1 MSVRYCSC
9 VFLNICKGNQYKFST
24 YNIELNISKL
34 KAVLLLKIFKMDEIL
49 KYFPKL
55 SDNQIEQFQKLDFL
69 YHDWNEK
76 INVISR
82 KDIDSL
88 YTKHILHSLAIAKVN
103 KFEPGTYVL
112 DVGTGGGF
120 PGIPL
125 AILFPE
131 TRFYL
136 IDVIAKKIKV
146 VQAVAEGLELKNVKA
161 EQIRAE
167 NVKGDFDFIVSRAVT
182 NMPDFV
188 LWVKTKIKKQQK
200 HELKNGI
207 LYLKGGDLTEE
218 LKDFPKATEYNISDF
233 FEDEFFETKKVVHL
247 PLKFVV

>member
-1 MSVRYCSC
+1 
-9 VFLNICKGNQYKFST
+9 
-24 YNIELNISKL
+24 
-34 KAVLLLKIFKMDEIL
+34 MDEIL
-49 KYFPKL
+49 KYFPNLTDIQK
-55 SDNQIEQFQKLDFL
+55 EQFEKLNFL

-82 KDIDSL
+82 KDIDAL
-88 YTKHILHSLAIAKVN
+88 YIKHILHSLGIAKIIN
-103 KFEPGTYVL
+103 FEPGTYIL

-161 EQIRAE
+161 EQMRAE

-188 LWVKTKIKKQQK
+188 SWVKTKIKKNNK

-218 LKDFPKATEYNISDF
+218 LKDFPKATEYNLADF
-233 FEDEFFETKKVVHL
+233 FEDEFFETKKVVHV
-247 PLKFVV
+247 PLKFTS

>member
-1 MSVRYCSC
+1 M
-9 VFLNICKGNQYKFST
+9 
-24 YNIELNISKL
+24 E
-34 KAVLLLKIFKMDEIL
+34 AIL
-49 KYFPKL
+49 KHFPNLTDVQK
-55 SDNQIEQFQKLDFL
+55 EQFQQLDSL

-82 KDIDSL
+82 KDIDAL
-88 YTKHILHSLAIAKVN
+88 YTKHVLHSLGIAKIQS
-103 KFEPGTYVL
+103 FEPGTYVL

-146 VQAVAEGLELKNVKA
+146 VQAVADALGLKNVKA

-188 LWVKTKIKKQQK
+188 SWVKTKIKKQHK

-218 LKDFPKATEYNISDF
+218 LKDFPKVTLYDLADF

-247 PLKFVV
+247 PLKFTI

>member
-1 MSVRYCSC
+1 M
-9 VFLNICKGNQYKFST
+9 
-24 YNIELNISKL
+24 E
-34 KAVLLLKIFKMDEIL
+34 EIT
-49 KYFPKL
+49 KYFPNL
-55 SDNQIEQFQKLDFL
+55 TDNQLIQFQKLEKL
-69 YHDWNEK
+69 YHDWNAK

-82 KDIDSL
+82 KDIDEL
-88 YTKHILHSLAIAKVN
+88 YVKHVIHSLGIAKVMN
-103 KFEPGTYVL
+103 FEPKATVL

-146 VQAVAEGLELKNVKA
+146 VNEVFAVLGLENVKA
-161 EQIRAE
+161 EQLRAE
-167 NVKGDFDFIVSRAVT
+167 NMKGEFDFIVSRAVT

-188 LWVKTKIKKQQK
+188 SWIKDKIKKQNK
-200 HELKNGI
+200 HKLKNGI

-218 LKDFPKATEYNISDF
+218 LKAFPNATEYNLSDYF
-233 FEDEFFETKKVVHL
+233 SEEFFETKKVVHV
-247 PLKFVV
+247 PLKFKL

>member
-1 MSVRYCSC
+1 M
-9 VFLNICKGNQYKFST
+9 
-24 YNIELNISKL
+24 E
-34 KAVLLLKIFKMDEIL
+34 EIL
-49 KYFPKL
+49 QYFPSLSEEQIAQFEKL
-55 SDNQIEQFQKLDFL
+55 EAL
-69 YHDWNEK
+69 YQDWNAK

-82 KDIDSL
+82 KDIDEL
-88 YTKHILHSLAIAKVN
+88 YTKHVLHSLAIAKVQS
-103 KFEPGTYVL
+103 FEPGTYIL

-146 VQAVAEGLELKNVKA
+146 VQAVAEALQLKNVKA
-161 EQIRAE
+161 EQMRAE

-188 LWVKTKIKKQQK
+188 SWIKDKIKKTSK

-233 FEDEFFETKKVVHL
+233 FEPDFFETKKVVHL
-247 PLKFVV
+247 PLKYKV

>member
-1 MSVRYCSC
+1 M
-9 VFLNICKGNQYKFST
+9 
-24 YNIELNISKL
+24 E
-34 KAVLLLKIFKMDEIL
+34 EIL
-49 KYFPKL
+49 KQFPYL
-55 SDNQIEQFQKLDFL
+55 TELQQSQLEQLFDL
-69 YHDWNEK
+69 YQDWNAK

-82 KDIDSL
+82 KDIDEL
-88 YTKHILHSLAIAKVN
+88 YTKHVLHSLAIAKIQP
-103 KFEPGTYVL
+103 FEPGTYVL

-146 VQAVAEGLELKNVKA
+146 VQAVADSLGLKNVKA

-167 NVKGDFDFIVSRAVT
+167 SVKVDFDFIVSRAVT

-188 LWVKTKIKKQQK
+188 SWVKAKIKKQHK
-200 HELKNGI
+200 HKLKNGI

-218 LKDFPKATEYNISDF
+218 LKDFPKATLYDIADF
-233 FEDEFFETKKVVHL
+233 FDDEFFETKKVVHL
-247 PLKFVV
+247 EIKS

>member
-1 MSVRYCSC
+1 MEEINTH
-9 VFLNICKGNQYKFST
+9 FPDLT
-24 YNIELNISKL
+24 ELQIS
-34 KAVLLLKIFKMDEIL
+34 
-49 KYFPKL
+49 
-55 SDNQIEQFQKLDFL
+55 QFQKLKEL
-69 YHDWNEK
+69 YEDWNSK

-82 KDIDSL
+82 KDIDEL
-88 YTKHILHSLAIAKVN
+88 YTKHVLHSLAIAKIQ
-103 KFEPGTYVL
+103 KFEPGTYIL

-136 IDVIAKKIKV
+136 IDVILKKINV
-146 VQAVAEGLELKNVKA
+146 VKAVAESLDLKNVKA
-161 EQIRAE
+161 EQLRAE
-167 NVKGDFDFIVSRAVT
+167 NVKGDYDFIVSRAVT

-188 LWVKTKIKKQQK
+188 SWIKDKIKKTNK

-218 LKDFPKATEYNISDF
+218 LKDFPKATEYNIAEF
-233 FEDEFFETKKVVHL
+233 FENEFFETKKVVHL
-247 PLKFVV
+247 PLKYKA

>member
-1 MSVRYCSC
+1 MQEIIKH
-9 VFLNICKGNQYKFST
+9 FPNLTDIQLEQF
-24 YNIELNISKL
+24 SKL
-34 KAVLLLKIFKMDEIL
+34 EGFYK
-49 KYFPKL
+49 
-55 SDNQIEQFQKLDFL
+55 
-69 YHDWNEK
+69 DWNAK
-76 INVISR
+76 INVVSR
-82 KDIDSL
+82 KDIDEL
-88 YTKHILHSLAIAKVN
+88 YTRHVLHSLGIAKVQP
-103 KFEPGTYVL
+103 FEPGTKIL

-131 TRFYL
+131 TSFYL
-136 IDVIAKKIKV
+136 IDVIGKKIKV
-146 VQAVAEGLELKNVKA
+146 VQEVAKGLGLQNVKA

-167 NVKGDFDFIVSRAVT
+167 NVKGEFDFVVSRAVT

-188 LWVKTKIKKQQK
+188 KWVKDKVKKKQL

-218 LKDFPKATEYNISDF
+218 LQDFPKATLYNLSDY

-247 PLKFVV
+247 PMKYKG